1 MKDGIAFLLI
11 MVFALL
17 ADGLMDKGIAVLL
30 VAAALMLG
38 PACLLVCVD
47 WRRKR

>member
-17 ADGLMDKGIAVLL
+17 ADGLMEKGIAVFLI
-30 VAAALMLG
+30 VAALMLG
-38 PACLLVCVD
+38 PAGLLVCVD

>member
-1 MKDGIAFLLI
+1 MKDGIAFMLV
-11 MVFALL
+11 MTFALL

-38 PACLLVCVD
+38 TACVLVCAD
-47 WRRKR
+47 WRNGK